1 MEIVY
6 MAANPRKLENTHF
19 FFLSFPRRI
28 FHSSHDR
35 MPLSQE
41 KVQEWVAEFM
51 KATSGGGG
59 GTPTDWK
66 KLQDLMSKRV
76 TVREASENPPTFG

>member
-1 MEIVY
+1 M
-6 MAANPRKLENTHF
+6 
-19 FFLSFPRRI
+19 
-28 FHSSHDR
+28 
-35 MPLSQE
+35 SQE

-76 TVREASENPPTFG
+76 TVREASENPYIWVISVYVCMSKKDRGGHAHEESKGILMRA